1 MFQSFD
7 DFSEGEKGPQRLAA
21 LRKRL
26 SELGFQGWLA
36 PRADAHQGESIAPSD
51 ERLAWL
57 TGFTGSA
64 GFCAV
69 LEDRAALFVDGRY
82 TIQAP
87 QQVATDVFEV
97 VSTPETKP
105 EDWLKTHAGG
115 AKIGFDPWLHT
126 PAEIERM
133 ETALADTGATLIA
146 HDGNAIDD
154 IWEGR
159 PPPPSAPIEPY
170 SIEYAGVDATEKRA
184 KLAKELSQDGVAA
197 AILTR
202 PDSIAWL
209 FNIRG
214 GDVART
220 PIALAFAILRA
231 DGSAALFAD
240 QRKFGEDA
248 RAHLGQ
254 GVDLLDVE
262 EFGAALDALGGAKI
276 ALERASAPVWLVNRL
291 NAAKA
296 EVCWR
301 SDPCSLPKA
310 RKNAAELAGAR
321 AAHLRDAAAMAR
333 FLCWMDRTA
342 PDGGLTEI
350 DAAIKLEALRA
361 ENAELR
367 DISFDTI
374 SAAGP
379 HAALPHYRVTHAS
392 NRSIKAG
399 EIYLI
404 DSGGQ
409 YVDGTTDITRTIAIG
424 DVDPRA
430 VRPFTLVL
438 KGMIAV
444 SRVRFPAKTTGR
456 DLDVLARGA
465 LWRAGLDYDHGTGHG
480 VGAYLGVHEGPQNLS
495 RRGDAVPIEPGMI
508 VSNEPG
514 YYREGAFGIRIE
526 NLLAATEP
534 EEIDGGEREMLEFET
549 LTWAPI
555 DRRLIDSALLD
566 ADERAWLDAY
576 HARVEELVA
585 PLVDAETQEWLRSAC
600 APL

>member
-1 MFQSFD
+1 MFQNFD
-7 DFSEGEKGPQRLAA
+7 DFSEGEKGPERLAA

-26 SELGFQGWLA
+26 SELGFQGWLT
-36 PRADAHQGESIAPSD
+36 PRADAHQGESVAPSE

-64 GFCAV
+64 GFCAI
-69 LEDRAALFVDGRY
+69 LQDRAALFVDGRY

-87 QQVATDVFEV
+87 QQVSTDAFEV
-97 VSTPETKP
+97 IQTPETKP
-105 EDWLKTHAGG
+105 EDWLQAHAGG
-115 AKIGFDPWLHT
+115 ARIGFDPWLHT

-133 ETALADTGATLIA
+133 EKALADTDATLIA

-154 IWEGR
+154 IWDQR
-159 PPPPSAPIEPY
+159 PPTPTALIQPHPVAL
-170 SIEYAGVDATEKRA
+170 AGTDAAEKRVN
-184 KLAKELSQDGVAA
+184 LAKELAEAGVAA
-197 AILTR
+197 TVLTR

-231 DGSAALFAD
+231 DGAAALFAD
-240 QRKFGEDA
+240 SRKIGADA

-254 GVDLLDVE
+254 GVELAE
-262 EFGAALDALGGAKI
+262 PAAFGAALDALGDAKI
-276 ALERASAPVWLVNRL
+276 AIERESVPVWVVNRL
-291 NAAKA
+291 EAAKA
-296 EVCWR
+296 EICWR
-301 SDPCSLPKA
+301 RDPCALPKA
-310 RKNAAELAGAR
+310 RKNATELAGAR

-333 FLCWMDRTA
+333 FFCWLDRTA
-342 PDGGLTEI
+342 PEGGLTEI
-350 DAAIKLEALRA
+350 DAANELEALRA

-379 HAALPHYRVTHAS
+379 HAALPHYRVTRDS
-392 NRSIKAG
+392 NRTINAG

-409 YVDGTTDITRTIAIG
+409 YLDGTTDITRTIAIG
-424 DVDPRA
+424 EADPQA
-430 VRPFTLVL
+430 ITPFTLVL

-444 SRVRFPAKTTGR
+444 SRARFPLQTTGR
-456 DLDVLARGA
+456 DLDVLARAA

-480 VGAYLGVHEGPQNLS
+480 VGAYLGVHEGPQSLS
-495 RRGDAVPIEPGMI
+495 RRGTAATIEPGMI

-534 EEIDGGEREMLEFET
+534 AEIEGGERALLGFET

-555 DRRLIDSALLD
+555 DRRLIDKGLLD
-566 ADERAWLDAY
+566 AEERAWLDAY
-576 HARVEELVA
+576 HAQVEALVA
-585 PLVDAETQEWLRSAC
+585 PLVDAETRDWLGSVC